1 MTHRIAYYLKLVYL
15 LARHRNPMGHRI
27 GRREV
32 GMMLRME
39 FRPHWLRP

>member
-1 MTHRIAYYLKLVYL
+1 MAHRIAYYLKLVYL

-27 GRREV
+27 G
-32 GMMLRME
+32 MMLRME